1 MTSAGHLA
9 PSQMAK
15 YSKQHMRARTLT
27 QVQVQPKEIRP
38 FVATREQCRKA
49 LKTAILIDKMQN
61 NQCADIQ
68 STAIGKM
75 TDLIL
80 FGCQQTLQDLNC
92 LTVDYQN
99 EPKLNESDLRAYG
112 QCIDQNH
119 AKIA

>member
-1 MTSAGHLA
+1 MANYAKRKQMHA
-9 PSQMAK
+9 RMPSPA
-15 YSKQHMRARTLT
+15 TT
-27 QVQVQPKEIRP
+27 QVPVQQKNRP

-61 NQCADIQ
+61 NQCANVQ

-92 LTVDYQN
+92 LALDYQN
-99 EPKLNESDLRAYG
+99 DPTLNESDLRAYG

-119 AKIA
+119 AKFAQH

>member
-1 MTSAGHLA
+1 
-9 PSQMAK
+9 MAK
-15 YSKQHMRARTLT
+15 YSKQQMRA
-27 QVQVQPKEIRP
+27 QMPAQPKGVERRP

-61 NQCADIQ
+61 NQSADIQ

-119 AKIA
+119 AKIGQR